1 MSNRPSSEDMRGLQD
16 DLQRLLDKRLT
27 EQVRSDPIRS
37 TRTPDPPARVVPAAA
52 NALVGFDFYGTSES
66 GAARN
71 PAGPRS
77 SIGRKR
83 SSAPTRTG
91 RLHERIQELELVVL
105 RSGLRSEA
113 AEEALIEAERLYGE
127 QVRALQDRVAALQ
140 TELDAVTNEGP
151 GHPKPGPPK
160 GRISKLLGR

>member
-1 MSNRPSSEDMRGLQD
+1 VSNRPSSEDLRGLQD

-27 EQVRSDPIRS
+27 EQVRSDPIRE

-52 NALVGFDFYGTSES
+52 NALVGFDFYGAPEP

-91 RLHERIQELELVVL
+91 RLHERMQELEQDVL
-105 RSGLRSEA
+105 RLGLRAEA
-113 AEEALIEAERLYGE
+113 AEGALDEAERLYGE
-127 QVRALQDRVAALQ
+127 QVRVLQDRVAALQ
-140 TELDAVTNEGP
+140 IELDAVTSEGP
-151 GHPKPGPPK
+151 GGPK
-160 GRISKLLGR
+160 GRLSKLLGR

>member
-27 EQVRSDPIRS
+27 EQVRSDSIRE

-52 NALVGFDFYGTSES
+52 NTLVGFDFYESSEP

-83 SSAPTRTG
+83 PSSPTRTG
-91 RLHERIQELELVVL
+91 RLHERIQVLEQDVL
-105 RSGLRSEA
+105 RLGLMAEA
-113 AEEALIEAERLYGE
+113 AEEALNGAERLYGE
-127 QVRALQDRVAALQ
+127 QVRVLQDRVAALQ

-151 GHPKPGPPK
+151 GHPK
-160 GRISKLLGR
+160 GRLSKLLGR